1 MICRLYPDAVTTAAA
16 AATKSL
22 LPRAARRR
30 VSVLAGHK
38 QQQQRQMMRLSRMS
52 LQHAPPSAAAA
63 LRLVAKGFSTKPT
76 IPGSPIGVK
85 KAPDQPLCCP
95 QCGSSLALLPSGA
108 ETAAMALTEKD
119 ASAAT
124 SFKEGDVVKCS
135 GCSLQF
141 AVKSASSSTTKQP
154 QTTGDAQPSPQYRN
168 AAAAAALS
176 SLPSSFMAGNIQA
189 RGSSIGGGHPG
200 SASGSVPP
208 TASSVSASAL
218 RGRRMNGAF
227 DCTVLRC
234 AIVISD

>member
-1 MICRLYPDAVTTAAA
+1 MIRRLYPDAATTA

-38 QQQQRQMMRLSRMS
+38 QQQQRQMTRLSRMS
-52 LQHAPPSAAAA
+52 LQHTPPSAAA

-108 ETAAMALTEKD
+108 EAAAIALTEKD

-141 AVKSASSSTTKQP
+141 AVKSTSSSTTKQT
-154 QTTGDAQPSPQYRN
+154 QTAGDAQPSPQYRN

-189 RGSSIGGGHPG
+189 RGSSIGGGHSG
-200 SASGSVPP
+200 STSGSVPP

-234 AIVISD
+234 AIMISD